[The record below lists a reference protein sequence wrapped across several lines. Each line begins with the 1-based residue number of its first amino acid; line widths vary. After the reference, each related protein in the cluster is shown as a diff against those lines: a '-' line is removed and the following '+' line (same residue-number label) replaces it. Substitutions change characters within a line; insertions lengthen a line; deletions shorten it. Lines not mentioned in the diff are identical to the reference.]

1 MWSQDCKWI
10 NEYLWPWINID
21 LPPFVQNALLVS
33 LQLQIREISDLLG
46 LIDLVTLNLY
56 WNTKRSKI
64 FSRGYLCNTLHHM
77 LYTDIYYQMITSE
90 KFWKGKPNKAPSP
103 DKKNF
108 LIWENLPG
116 SSVQSVDIEI
126 KTTTQCLLCKFIWNP
141 NKGLQ

>member
-1 MWSQDCKWI
+1 
-10 NEYLWPWINID
+10 
-21 LPPFVQNALLVS
+21 
-33 LQLQIREISDLLG
+33 
-46 LIDLVTLNLY
+46 
-56 WNTKRSKI
+56 
-64 FSRGYLCNTLHHM
+64 M

-90 KFWKGKPNKAPSP
+90 KFWKGKPNTAPSP